1 MIELIIKRVKYI
13 QDLHEL
19 LESDFVKVFI
29 GMRRTGKTYL
39 MLSFIEEFKEMGVPE
54 ENIIYISLESP
65 KYYDIKNYKQLDE
78 IIYSKTKDL
87 SGKIYILI
95 DEIQQVDKWEKSING
110 YRVSLDCDIY
120 ITGSNSKLLS
130 TELSTLLAGRYIEIP
145 VYPFSFKEIL
155 KFHEENGVELNYENE
170 KQYFEEYLQFGGMP
184 GLLDLTV
191 GDKKEKA
198 LKDIYNSI
206 IMEDILSRHAIKKI
220 DLFKRFIRYLIN
232 STGQTFSKKSIIIY
246 LKNENYKIDYETL
259 NNYTEYLQEALFVNR
274 VRREDL
280 IGKKELKTEDKYYV
294 TDHGFHQALIDEN
307 NKWIPRILETI
318 VYIELLRR
326 DYNIK
331 IGKVGTKEV
340 DFVCTKRNKK
350 LYIQVSYILA
360 DEKTLKREINPL
372 LDIRDNY
379 EKYIL
384 SMDEFDFSR
393 EGIKHMNIIQFLK
406 DDTL

>member
-39 MLSFIEEFKEMGVPE
+39 MLSFIEEFKDMGIPE

-65 KYYDIKNYKQLDE
+65 KYYDITNYKQLDE

-232 STGQTFSKKSIIIY
+232 STGQTFSKKSIIKY

-393 EGIKHMNIIQFLK
+393 EGIKHMNILDFLK
-406 DDTL
+406 DENI

>member
-232 STGQTFSKKSIIIY
+232 STGQTFSKKSIIKY

>member
-170 KQYFEEYLQFGGMP
+170 KQYFGEYLQFGGMP

-232 STGQTFSKKSIIIY
+232 STGQTFSKKSIIKY

>member
-65 KYYDIKNYKQLDE
+65 KYYDIKNYKLLDE

-232 STGQTFSKKSIIIY
+232 STGQTFSKKSIIKY

>member
-130 TELSTLLAGRYIEIP
+130 TELSTLLAGRYIEIS

-232 STGQTFSKKSIIIY
+232 STGQTFSKKSIIKY

>member
-19 LESDFVKVFI
+19 LESDLVKVFI

-39 MLSFIEEFKEMGVPE
+39 MLSFIEEFKQMGIPE

-65 KYYDIKNYKQLDE
+65 KYYDITNYKQLDE
-78 IIYSKTKDL
+78 IIYSKTNDL

-130 TELSTLLAGRYIEIP
+130 TELSTLMAGRYIEIP

-155 KFHEENGVELNYENE
+155 KFHEENGVELNYESE

-232 STGQTFSKKSIIIY
+232 STGQTFSKKSIIKY

-350 LYIQVSYILA
+350 LYIQVSYILV
-360 DEKTLKREINPL
+360 DEKTLNREISPL

-393 EGIKHMNIIQFLK
+393 EGIKHMNILDFLK
-406 DDTL
+406 DENI

>member
-1 MIELIIKRVKYI
+1 MVELIIKRTKYI

-19 LESDFVKVFI
+19 LESDFLKVFI

-232 STGQTFSKKSIIIY
+232 STGQTFSKKVLLNILKMKII
-246 LKNENYKIDYETL
+246 
-259 NNYTEYLQEALFVNR
+259 R
-274 VRREDL
+274 L
-280 IGKKELKTEDKYYV
+280 IM
-294 TDHGFHQALIDEN
+294 
-307 NKWIPRILETI
+307 
-318 VYIELLRR
+318 
-326 DYNIK
+326 
-331 IGKVGTKEV
+331 
-340 DFVCTKRNKK
+340 KR
-350 LYIQVSYILA
+350 
-360 DEKTLKREINPL
+360 
-372 LDIRDNY
+372 
-379 EKYIL
+379 
-384 SMDEFDFSR
+384 
-393 EGIKHMNIIQFLK
+393 
-406 DDTL
+406 

>member
-1 MIELIIKRVKYI
+1 MVELIIKRVKYI

-232 STGQTFSKKSIIIY
+232 STGQTFSKKSIIKY